1 MDYPLQLS
9 FKLLALARQISVRDA
24 RAQLVFYVRQK
35 ALKLKESVTVF
46 GDEGQTLPRYTI
58 QADRVLDFN
67 ARYNFAD
74 TEGRRL
80 GSLRRRGMRSIWKA
94 HYEIYDEADRLVLEI
109 KEENAWTKV
118 ADALLGEIPIVG
130 MFTGYLFHPAYLLT
144 RPSDPPGTAALRLVK
159 QPAFFEGK
167 FTLTKHADLTPPD
180 ETRALLALLM
190 MILLERARG

>member
-9 FKLLALARQISVRDA
+9 FKLLALARQISVRDSQG
-24 RAQLVFYVRQK
+24 QLVFYVKQK

-46 GDEGQTLPRYTI
+46 ADEGQTQPLYTI
-58 QADRVLDFN
+58 RADRVLDFN

-74 TEGRRL
+74 TQGRHL
-80 GSLRRRGMRSIWKA
+80 GSVRRRGMRSIWKA
-94 HYEIYDEADRLVLEI
+94 HYEVYDESDRLALGI
-109 KEENAWTKV
+109 REENAWTRV
-118 ADALLGEIPIVG
+118 ADALFGEIPVLG

-144 RPSDPPGTAALRLVK
+144 RPGDSAAVLRLLK

-167 FTLTKHADLTPPD
+167 FTLTKQADLTPPE